1 MSELEAL
8 KVIHDEV
15 VRRFQYESERTKRLD
30 DKASNVMGFVGIITG
45 LVSGLGALA
54 LKVPT
59 NLIEVTAAILFFLT
73 IIALICSFVF
83 SLIGYQIKR
92 FTVVPDAYFLIGA
105 YEGKDKERILRDLND
120 NYAVAIEENMTLNN
134 RKVTHINRAMYA
146 LFLAILLIPLFVFF
160 TLIE

>member
-1 MSELEAL
+1 LSELAAL

-59 NLIEVTAAILFFLT
+59 NLTEVIATILFFLT
-73 IIALICSFVF
+73 IAALICSFVF
-83 SLIGYQIKR
+83 SLIGYRIKK
-92 FTVVPDAYFLIGA
+92 FIIVPDAYFLIGA
-105 YEGKDKERILRDLND
+105 YEGKHKERILRDLND

-134 RKVTHINRAMYA
+134 RKVAHINRAMYA
-146 LFLAILLIPLFVFF
+146 LFLGILLIPLFAFF
-160 TLIE
+160 TLVK